1 MEGVIAG
8 DTDPPQEMG
17 DDSKKSTEE
26 EQEQVCQV
34 LQQMPGCCS
43 PWLCDAVVG
52 LFYLDLVM

>member
-43 PWLCDAVVG
+43 P
-52 LFYLDLVM
+52 